1 MRLQSLARYPSIILG
16 AGLILA
22 MAVAAL
28 LAPILAPRDP
38 AEVRPS
44 IGEILLPPGPGHLL
58 GTDDLGRDVLSRL
71 LYGARISL
79 SVGFLAVGIS
89 LLIGVIL
96 GAVAG
101 YYGGWVDLLVMRL
114 VEIVMMFPA
123 FFFILMILAF
133 LGPGIGNVMIVIGVF
148 SWTGLC
154 RLVRAEFLSLRER
167 EFVLAARGLGA
178 SGGRIIFRHILPN
191 SLAPVF
197 VYATLAVGG
206 AILTEAGISFLGLG
220 VQPPAPSWGN
230 IITTG
235 RHFIDS
241 AWWLTLFPG
250 LAILVTVLSY
260 NLLGQGLQDAF
271 DPRLA
276 RMKR

>member
-1 MRLQSLARYPSIILG
+1 MRLRLLIRYPSITIGSL
-16 AGLILA
+16 LILA
-22 MAVAAL
+22 MALAAL
-28 LAPILAPRDP
+28 FAPILSPRDP
-38 AEVRPS
+38 DEVRPS
-44 IGEILLPPGPGHLL
+44 PAEILRPPGPGCPL

-71 LYGARISL
+71 LHGGRISL
-79 SVGFLAVGIS
+79 SVGFLAVGIA
-89 LLIGVIL
+89 LVIGVVL
-96 GAVAG
+96 GAAAG
-101 YYGGWVDLLVMRL
+101 YYGGWVDLLIMRL
-114 VEIVMMFPA
+114 VEIVMMFPT

-133 LGPGIGNVMIVIGVF
+133 LGPGIGNVMVVIGIF
-148 SWTGLC
+148 SWPGLC

-178 SGGRIIFRHILPN
+178 SGARIIFRHILPN
-191 SLAPVF
+191 ALGTVF
-197 VYATLAVGG
+197 VYATLAVGA
-206 AILTEAGISFLGLG
+206 AILTETGVSFLGLG
-220 VQPPAPSWGN
+220 AQPPVSSWGN

-271 DPRLA
+271 DPRRTA
-276 RMKR
+276 RRR

>member
-1 MRLQSLARYPSIILG
+1 M
-16 AGLILA
+16 AG
-22 MAVAAL
+22 AAL

-89 LLIGVIL
+89 LLIGVTL

-101 YYGGWVDLLVMRL
+101 YYGGWVDLLIMRL

-167 EFVLAARGLGA
+167 EFVLAAQGLGA

-191 SLAPVF
+191 ALAPVF

-220 VQPPAPSWGN
+220 AQPPAPSWGN

-250 LAILVTVLSY
+250 LAILITVLSY

>member
-1 MRLQSLARYPSIILG
+1 
-16 AGLILA
+16 
-22 MAVAAL
+22 MALAAL
-28 LAPILAPRDP
+28 FAPILSPRDP
-38 AEVRPS
+38 DEVRPS
-44 IGEILLPPGPGHLL
+44 PEEILRPPGTGCPL

-71 LYGARISL
+71 LYGGRISL
-79 SVGFLAVGIS
+79 SVGFLAVGIA
-89 LLIGVIL
+89 LLIGVFL
-96 GAVAG
+96 GAAAG
-101 YYGGWVDLLVMRL
+101 YYGGWVDLLIMRL
-114 VEIVMMFPA
+114 VEIVMMFPT

-133 LGPGIGNVMIVIGVF
+133 LGPGIGNVMIVIGIF
-148 SWTGLC
+148 SWPGLC

-191 SLAPVF
+191 ALGPVF

-206 AILTEAGISFLGLG
+206 AILTETGISFLGLG
-220 VQPPAPSWGN
+220 AQPPVSSWGN

-271 DPRLA
+271 DPHRTGA
-276 RMKR
+276 RR

>member
-1 MRLQSLARYPSIILG
+1 MILRLLIRYPSIVLG
-16 AGLILA
+16 SLLILA

-191 SLAPVF
+191 ALAPVF

-220 VQPPAPSWGN
+220 AQPPAPSWGN

>member
-1 MRLQSLARYPSIILG
+1 MTLRLLLRYPSILLG
-16 AGLILA
+16 SVLILA

-44 IGEILLPPGPGHLL
+44 IGEMLLPPGPGHLL

-191 SLAPVF
+191 ALAPVF